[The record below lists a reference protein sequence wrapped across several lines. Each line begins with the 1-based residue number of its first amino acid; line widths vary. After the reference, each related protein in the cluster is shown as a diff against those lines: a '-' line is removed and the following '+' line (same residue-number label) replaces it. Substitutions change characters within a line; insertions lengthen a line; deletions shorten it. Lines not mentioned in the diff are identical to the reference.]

1 MKMPHNIKQ
10 IDIKNLPCYFFNDM
24 INIKNFNSNLLKI
37 TKLSFRGIF
46 GIDIYYIKYISMKS
60 LDYVNI
66 NNENFLCLNFVDGYN
81 EESNRIKHLVFPST
95 DKNKEALE
103 KYTRLYNKT
112 KNQIKAINVGEQLNI
127 EKIS

>member
-46 GIDIYYIKYISMKS
+46 GIDIYYIKYITMKS
-60 LDYVNI
+60 LDHVNI

-81 EESNRIKHLVFPST
+81 EESNRIKYLVFPST

-112 KNQIKAINVGEQLNI
+112 KNQIKAISVGEQLNI

>member
-24 INIKNFNSNLLKI
+24 INIKNFYSNLLKI

-81 EESNRIKHLVFPST
+81 EERNRIKYLVFPST